1 VGEVVSVYLAAELIE
16 GECLPSEDSFVFS
29 SQFIDSGVEFF
40 YFFFVVVGDVFVDL
54 GVPKMLLY
62 ALFDVDISEYDDG
75 THILVCPDSDEFY
88 VICKVVE
95 GKIVEISDVRS

>member
-1 VGEVVSVYLAAELIE
+1 
-16 GECLPSEDSFVFS
+16 
-29 SQFIDSGVEFF
+29 
-40 YFFFVVVGDVFVDL
+40 
-54 GVPKMLLY
+54 MLLY